1 MEPDDLAVHD
11 LSELRAALV
20 AVDYTTE
27 RLRSLLSIREP
38 VEAVLA
44 NTGRYSYFFANRLA
58 RLDAPV
64 AVLFQLFFLSARVPM
79 ARLELL
85 PPRLVSLLWSL
96 GLVASP
102 ADAPDHVRGVVNVTE
117 FEGRHFLS
125 DPLFEN
131 RSGELVVDFPP
142 DGCMP
147 PHASS
152 LELFRALR
160 PLPAARSFLDVGCG
174 SGCQSILLG
183 GGAVRVTGF
192 DVSPRAVGFA
202 RTNAML
208 NGIDATYVV
217 ADCESFRTDEP
228 YDRVAFNAPDSET
241 AFAFLN
247 SGVDRL
253 LTHDGEVFVWF
264 THEVTAIDGSVD
276 NALRGRIDGVDR
288 LHVEICLNADSPF
301 ALSRDMVR
309 AHKLPAG
316 TLLIKHSTEAGSYF
330 DGLAKRQVVEVVS
343 AVLSVQRRE
352 AGGGDV
358 PPASSSLLAP
368 APRAVPDR

>member
-20 AVDYTTE
+20 AVDNTTE

-64 AVLFQLFFLSARVPM
+64 AVLFQLFFLSARVPV

-96 GLVASP
+96 GIVASP

-117 FEGRHFLS
+117 FEGRYFLS

-131 RSGELVVDFPP
+131 RSGELIVDFPP
-142 DGCMP
+142 DWCMP

-183 GGAVRVTGF
+183 RGAVRVSGF
-192 DVSPRAVGFA
+192 DVSPRAVGIA
-202 RTNAML
+202 RANAML
-208 NGIDATYVV
+208 NRIDATYVV

-228 YDRVAFNAPDSET
+228 FDRVAFNAP
-241 AFAFLN
+241 L
-247 SGVDRL
+247 
-253 LTHDGEVFVWF
+253 
-264 THEVTAIDGSVD
+264 GS
-276 NALRGRIDGVDR
+276 A
-288 LHVEICLNADSPF
+288 
-301 ALSRDMVR
+301 
-309 AHKLPAG
+309 LPA
-316 TLLIKHSTEAGSYF
+316 LYEEA
-330 DGLAKRQVVEVVS
+330 VS
-343 AVLSVQRRE
+343 
-352 AGGGDV
+352 DC
-358 PPASSSLLAP
+358 
-368 APRAVPDR
+368 PR

>member
-1 MEPDDLAVHD
+1 
-11 LSELRAALV
+11 
-20 AVDYTTE
+20 
-27 RLRSLLSIREP
+27 
-38 VEAVLA
+38 
-44 NTGRYSYFFANRLA
+44 
-58 RLDAPV
+58 
-64 AVLFQLFFLSARVPM
+64 LFFLSARVPM

-102 ADAPDHVRGVVNVTE
+102 ADAPGRVRGVVNLTE

-160 PLPAARSFLDVGCG
+160 PLPAARSFLDAGCG

-183 GGAVRVTGF
+183 GGAARVTGF

-208 NGIDATYVV
+208 NGIDAAYVV
-217 ADCESFRTDEP
+217 ADCESFRTSEP

-241 AFAFLN
+241 ALAFLN

-253 LTHDGEVFVWF
+253 LTRDGEAFVWF
-264 THEVTAIDGSVD
+264 THEVTAIDGSVE
-276 NALRGRIDGVDR
+276 NALRGRVDAADR
-288 LHVEICLNADSPF
+288 LHIEVSLNTESPF

-309 AHKLPAG
+309 DHKLPAD
-316 TLLIKHSTEAGSYF
+316 TLLINHPAEAGSYF
-330 DGLAKRQVVEVVS
+330 DGLATRRVVEVVS

-358 PPASSSLLAP
+358 PPVGSPPCGSTP
-368 APRAVPDR
+368 AGPQPRFRCPSARRE